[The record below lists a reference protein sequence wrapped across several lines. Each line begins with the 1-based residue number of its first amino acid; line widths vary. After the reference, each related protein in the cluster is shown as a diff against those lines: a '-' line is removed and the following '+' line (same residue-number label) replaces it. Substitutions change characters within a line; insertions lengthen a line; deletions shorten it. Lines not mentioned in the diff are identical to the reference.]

1 MSKMESLIFPNSRCP
16 KCGKRLK
23 KRSLIP
29 IASFLIQRG
38 RCLECGEKIDRKY
51 FFIELTNTII
61 YAMLFCTF
69 GASFKTLYLGILS
82 SVIFLI
88 SYVDFECMIVDIR
101 AILFLFFLG
110 VIHVLFNPIS
120 PLFSIVSMVFY
131 YAFIVFSEKILKVIK
146 KSNEEF
152 IGDGDR
158 KIIAVCGFFLT
169 GKYIGHFFLLAG
181 LFGVITA
188 LGWKILK
195 KGKKFPFGPA
205 LLLSLFTLL
214 LI

>member
-1 MSKMESLIFPNSRCP
+1 
-16 KCGKRLK
+16 
-23 KRSLIP
+23 
-29 IASFLIQRG
+29 
-38 RCLECGEKIDRKY
+38 LECGEKIDKKY

-61 YAMLFCTF
+61 YAVLFCAF

-82 SVIFLI
+82 SVIFFI
-88 SYVDFECMIVDIR
+88 SYVDFEYMIVDIR

-110 VIHVLFNPIS
+110 VIHILFNPIS
-120 PLFSIVSMVFY
+120 PLFSIISMVFY
-131 YAFIVFSEKILKVIK
+131 YVFIVFSEKILKVIK

-188 LGWKILK
+188 LGWKIFK